1 MNFIKTSIASITL
14 TSITLIG
21 TVGLKA
27 QEQPTEVT
35 NEVTEKILEIKQN
48 GTEVINSVKISTEIT
63 QAVMTSAEDKGEING
78 KRIYPPKTVMKTVQI
93 DNDADSKYDETIKFS
108 YITNDRTD
116 FTLITDRDD
125 ILIAIE
131 DGENLTVLE
140 NQKIFKANQ
149 QNKTSYIYT
158 DDNGKRVEFRTEEGL
173 NTSK

>member
-158 DDNGKRVEFRTEEGL
+158 DDNGKRVEFRIEEGL